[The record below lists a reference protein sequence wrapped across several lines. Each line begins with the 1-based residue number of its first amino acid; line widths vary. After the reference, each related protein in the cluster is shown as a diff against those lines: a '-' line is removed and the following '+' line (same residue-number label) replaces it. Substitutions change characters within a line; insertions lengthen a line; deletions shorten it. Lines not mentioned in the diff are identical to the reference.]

1 VGCFALSAIAGG
13 ACALAAY
20 VLMMADVQPTR
31 WAVDALVAGAALGV
45 VYGLTVWWWGRPL
58 RKTLSLIDRIR
69 AGEAPI
75 EELSDIR
82 RGGRKLVPVLQ
93 DLLREIRQQGCE
105 IATLKDEMRQRVA
118 QRTDALERTI
128 GTLRHQATRD
138 PLTGLFNRRF
148 LDQYLPQVVQRSISQ
163 GMDVAV
169 LMCDL
174 DHFKLLNDTLGHAA
188 GDDLLKSVGQII
200 RSTVRGED
208 VPFRAGGD
216 EFLVVLPSSTAEH
229 AWALGERLASL
240 VEGLGKS
247 LKLSKRPRLSFG
259 VACLTEVTDR
269 SVAGLLERAD
279 RALYERKRTR
289 QGGAAAD
296 LAVPSA
302 ALQA

>member
-1 VGCFALSAIAGG
+1 MTAE
-13 ACALAAY
+13 
-20 VLMMADVQPTR
+20 VQPTR
-31 WAVDALVAGAALGV
+31 WAADALVAGASLGV

-58 RKTLSLIDRIR
+58 HKTLTLIDRVR

-75 EELSDIR
+75 EELSDVH

-93 DLLREIRQQGCE
+93 GLLRTMREQERE
-105 IATLKDEMRQRVA
+105 IAILKDEMRQRVA

-148 LDQYLPQVVQRSISQ
+148 LDQYLPQVIQRSMSQ

-169 LMCDL
+169 LMGDL

-208 VPFRAGGD
+208 VPFRFGGD
-216 EFLVVLPSSTAEH
+216 EFLVVLPSSSAEH

-240 VEGLGKS
+240 VDGLGKM
-247 LKLSKRPRLSFG
+247 LKLPKRPRLSFG
-259 VACLTEVTDR
+259 VACLTEVPDR
-269 SVAGLLERAD
+269 SVNGLVSRAD
-279 RALYERKRTR
+279 QALYERKRAR
-289 QGGAAAD
+289 QGMATPVLTAPG
-296 LAVPSA
+296 A

>member
-1 VGCFALSAIAGG
+1 
-13 ACALAAY
+13 
-20 VLMMADVQPTR
+20 
-31 WAVDALVAGAALGV
+31 
-45 VYGLTVWWWGRPL
+45 
-58 RKTLSLIDRIR
+58 
-69 AGEAPI
+69 
-75 EELSDIR
+75 
-82 RGGRKLVPVLQ
+82 
-93 DLLREIRQQGCE
+93 
-105 IATLKDEMRQRVA
+105 MRQRVA

-148 LDQYLPQVVQRSISQ
+148 LDQYLPQVVQRSMSQ

-200 RSTVRGED
+200 RSTIRGED
-208 VPFRAGGD
+208 VPFRVGGD

-240 VEGLGKS
+240 VDGLGKT
-247 LKLSKRPRLSFG
+247 LKLPRRPRLSFG
-259 VACLTEVTDR
+259 VACLTEVADR
-269 SVAGLLERAD
+269 SVNGLLLRAD
-279 RALYERKRTR
+279 QALYERKRVR
-289 QGGAAAD
+289 QGAARPV
-296 LAVPSA
+296 LTGSGA